1 MGDFYEL
8 FFEDAEKA
16 ATLLGLTLTSRGT
29 AYGQPIKMA
38 GVPFHAAE
46 GYLAKLIQLGVS
58 VAICE
63 QVGEVGSS
71 KGPVERKVV
80 RVITPGTLTES
91 ELMGDR
97 SESLLLSIHQG
108 PRNRCG
114 LAWLS
119 VTQAQVQLA
128 QCEGQDIAGWIARIG
143 PSEIIHSIEITPA
156 FEAQLKSALPAGHCP
171 LTARPHWAFDP
182 ALGERRLR
190 EILGAASLQAWNA
203 QDLPEAQAA
212 ASALLAYAEHTQGRP
227 LSHIGRLQVLSSDE
241 FIDLPAST
249 RRNLELTQTL
259 RHQHGQ
265 PPAAQLAAEP
275 APPARAGPSA
285 PRCHRLDACRA
296 AGRAARPTQGQ
307 LRCRAHRR
315 PGGAQAGAAA

>member
-1 MGDFYEL
+1 MMAQYLAIKKDHPDTLVFYRMGDFYEL
-8 FFEDAEKA
+8 FHQDAIKA
-16 ATLLGLTLTSRGT
+16 AELLDITLTTRGQS
-29 AYGQPIKMA
+29 AGEPIRMA
-38 GVPFHAAE
+38 GVPFHSVD
-46 GYLAKLIQLGVS
+46 GYLARLVKLGES

-91 ELMGDR
+91 ELMGDK
-97 SESLLLSIHQG
+97 SQSLLLSIHQG

-128 QCEGQDIAGWIARIG
+128 QCEGQDLPAWIGRIG
-143 PSEIIHSIEITPA
+143 PSEIIHSIEVTPA
-156 FEAQLKSALPAGHCP
+156 FEAQIKAGLSDGPCP
-171 LTARPHWAFDP
+171 LTARPQWAFDA

-203 QDLPEAQAA
+203 QDLSEAHAA

-241 FIDLPAST
+241 WIELPPST

-259 RHQHGQ
+259 
-265 PPAAQLAAEP
+265 
-275 APPARAGPSA
+275 
-285 PRCHRLDACRA
+285 
-296 AGRAARPTQGQ
+296 
-307 LRCRAHRR
+307 
-315 PGGAQAGAAA
+315 